1 MLNVN
6 QLLGVIPLELESLTN
21 LEYLDL
27 STNRFSQSIPRNIGN
42 LLKLNYL
49 NLSNN
54 NFSQDIPVQMCNLPH
69 LSQLDLSYNSLEG
82 EIPSQIGN
90 LQSLELLN
98 VSHNNLSGL
107 IPTTFEEMHGLLHV
121 NISYNQL
128 GGPLPNSK
136 AFQDAPIEALEGN
149 NGLCGNVTRL
159 QPCVEEKHKSK
170 EGHRVIF
177 LIIFPLLGTL
187 LLVLV
192 LLGIFFILQRK
203 RNRPHIEQTNEAHIE
218 EVFSISTFNGRAM
231 YKEIIKATQG
241 FDAKFCI
248 GKGGYGT
255 VYKAK
260 LTFGNIVAVKKLL
273 PLRDGEIA
281 QQKDLLNEIRALT
294 EIRHRNIIKLHGFC
308 SHSQHSFLI
317 YEYLERGSLAILLS
331 NDGGAKELEWN
342 KRVNIIKS
350 VAHALS
356 YMHHDC
362 SPPIVHRDISSKNVL
377 LDFEYEAHVSDFGT
391 AKLLNRDS
399 SNWSSLA
406 GTYGYIAP
414 GNILN

>member
-1 MLNVN
+1 
-6 QLLGVIPLELESLTN
+6 
-21 LEYLDL
+21 
-27 STNRFSQSIPRNIGN
+27 
-42 LLKLNYL
+42 
-49 NLSNN
+49 
-54 NFSQDIPVQMCNLPH
+54 
-69 LSQLDLSYNSLEG
+69 
-82 EIPSQIGN
+82 
-90 LQSLELLN
+90 
-98 VSHNNLSGL
+98 
-107 IPTTFEEMHGLLHV
+107 
-121 NISYNQL
+121 
-128 GGPLPNSK
+128 
-136 AFQDAPIEALEGN
+136 
-149 NGLCGNVTRL
+149 
-159 QPCVEEKHKSK
+159 
-170 EGHRVIF
+170 
-177 LIIFPLLGTL
+177 
-187 LLVLV
+187 
-192 LLGIFFILQRK
+192 
-203 RNRPHIEQTNEAHIE
+203 
-218 EVFSISTFNGRAM
+218 M

-241 FDAKFCI
+241 FDAEFCI

-260 LTFGNIVAVKKLL
+260 LTSENIVAVKKLL

-281 QQKDLLNEIRALT
+281 QQKDFLNEIRALT
-294 EIRHRNIIKLHGFC
+294 EIRHRNIVKLHGFC

-391 AKLLNRDS
+391 AKLLNQDS

-406 GTYGYIAP
+406 GTYGYVAP
-414 GNILN
+414 GNILNCSINIEHRVYIYTLM